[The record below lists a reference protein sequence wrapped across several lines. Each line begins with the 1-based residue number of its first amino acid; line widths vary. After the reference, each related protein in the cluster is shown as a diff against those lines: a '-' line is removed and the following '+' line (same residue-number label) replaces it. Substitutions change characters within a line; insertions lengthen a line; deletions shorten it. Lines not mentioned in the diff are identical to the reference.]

1 MLIPGVRQTV
11 AFSTTGTI
19 LVVASSTTGIELVVA
34 SSTTVMIALEG
45 ASSTTA
51 RVELVAALSTIKA
64 GLAMASGTARR
75 VPNSKTKVTA
85 SVMVVIRQAS
95 GRVVAM
101 VASCSLVVAVVPF
114 VDTEQ
119 TVAIRIATILRIT
132 VVASASREA
141 FVVVNK
147 RQAITRT
154 KVASADHSF
163 VKAITITTAFQDSQA
178 EPIVEALWGLLPRE
192 AS

>member
-11 AFSTTGTI
+11 AFSITGTR

-64 GLAMASGTARR
+64 GLAVASGTTRR

-85 SVMVVIRQAS
+85 SVMVVIRQAC

-101 VASCSLVVAVVPF
+101 VASFSLVVAVMPF
-114 VDTEQ
+114 VDTE
-119 TVAIRIATILRIT
+119 
-132 VVASASREA
+132 
-141 FVVVNK
+141 
-147 RQAITRT
+147 
-154 KVASADHSF
+154 
-163 VKAITITTAFQDSQA
+163 
-178 EPIVEALWGLLPRE
+178 
-192 AS
+192 

>member
-11 AFSTTGTI
+11 AFNTTGTR
-19 LVVASSTTGIELVVA
+19 LVVASSTTGIKLVV
-34 SSTTVMIALEG
+34 

-64 GLAMASGTARR
+64 GLAVASGTTRR

-101 VASCSLVVAVVPF
+101 VASFSLVVAVMPF
-114 VDTEQ
+114 VDTE
-119 TVAIRIATILRIT
+119 
-132 VVASASREA
+132 
-141 FVVVNK
+141 
-147 RQAITRT
+147 
-154 KVASADHSF
+154 
-163 VKAITITTAFQDSQA
+163 
-178 EPIVEALWGLLPRE
+178 
-192 AS
+192 